1 MMMKIKLNADCQ
13 GFREQFNGTP
23 IIISNDKNELIQEL
37 TAQISQFEVGDML
50 SVSLVNE
57 PDEKDLSAITEHNDY
72 VLAESSSFDFE
83 D

>member
-1 MMMKIKLNADCQ
+1 MKIELNADCQ

-23 IIISNDKNELIQEL
+23 IIISNDKNELIREL
-37 TAQISQFEVGDML
+37 TAQISQLDIGDML
-50 SVSLVNE
+50 SVSLVRD

-72 VLAESSSFDFE
+72 ELAASSSWDFD

>member
-1 MMMKIKLNADCQ
+1 MLMKIELNADCQ

-57 PDEKDLSAITEHNDY
+57 PDEKDLDAIAEHNDY
-72 VLAESSSFDFE
+72 ELAASSSWNCD